1 MARVRLL
8 IGYHGAKYHGW
19 QQQKSVPSI
28 EEAIT
33 DAVEKMSGTRIR
45 VRGASR
51 TDAGVHAY
59 GQVACFDEVIERS
72 ERTWHRAL
80 NRWLPHD
87 INIYAVQK
95 VPDDFHPRHDAR
107 GKIYTYRIWTGT
119 LRALHDVETSWQWRR
134 PLDVDAMRAAAA
146 HLIGTHDF
154 SSFRAAY
161 CDARTPVR
169 TVRKILIAHESPS
182 MIKITVEGSAFL
194 KYMVR
199 NLVGSLVWVG
209 KGSRPPHWMKDVL
222 EACDRQAAGE
232 TAPSHALTLER
243 IHYPH
248 HPWQNYAGEI
258 FHPTGQR

>member
-8 IGYHGAKYHGW
+8 IGYHGANYHGW
-19 QQQKSVPSI
+19 QQQKAVPSI

-33 DAVEKMSGTRIR
+33 DAVEKMSGARIR
-45 VRGASR
+45 VQGASR

-72 ERTWHRAL
+72 ERTWYRAL
-80 NRWLPHD
+80 NRWTPHD
-87 INIYAVQK
+87 VNIYAVQK
-95 VPDDFHPRHDAR
+95 VAADFHPRHHAR
-107 GKIYTYRIWTGT
+107 GKIYTYRIWTGE
-119 LRALHDVETSWQWRR
+119 LRALQGVHTSWQWRR
-134 PLDVDAMRAAAA
+134 PLDLEAMRAAAQ

-169 TVRKILIAHESPS
+169 TVRRILIDQETPS
-182 MIKITVEGSAFL
+182 MVKITVEGNAFL

-199 NLVGSLVWVG
+199 NIVGSLVWVG
-209 KGSRPPHWMKDVL
+209 KGSRPPEWLGDVL
-222 EACDRQAAGE
+222 AARDRQAGGE
-232 TAPSHALTLER
+232 TAPSHALTLET

-248 HPWQNYAGEI
+248 HPWENFE
-258 FHPTGQR
+258 GQLYRPHGAW

>member
-19 QQQKSVPSI
+19 QRQKSVPSV

-33 DAVEKMSGTRIR
+33 RAVEKLSGERVR

-80 NRWLPHD
+80 NRWIPHD

-107 GKIYTYRIWTGT
+107 GKIYTYRIWTGP
-119 LRALHDVETSWQWRR
+119 LRVLQAVDQSWQFRR
-134 PLDVDAMRAAAA
+134 PLDVPAMREASRA
-146 HLIGTHDF
+146 LIGTHDF

-161 CDARTPVR
+161 CDAKSPVR
-169 TVRKILIAHESPS
+169 IMRRILIEEETPH
-182 MIKITVEGSAFL
+182 MVKITVEGSAFL

-199 NLVGSLVWVG
+199 NVVGSLVWVG
-209 KGSRPPHWMKDVL
+209 KGSRPASWMQEVL
-222 EACDRQAAGE
+222 EARDRQAAGE
-232 TAPSHALTLER
+232 TAPSHALTLES

-248 HPWQNYAGEI
+248 HPWENYEGEI
-258 FHPTGQR
+258 YRPYGAW